1 MKVLVTGAN
10 GFAGCHLMEWLR
22 AAGTQQTIYALSR
35 GGPWPR
41 GYCHL
46 ADIVQIVRADLLDPS
61 AVAAVLT
68 QVQPDQIYHLA
79 GFTDPVRGLQQPEL
93 AWQANLGA
101 SRVLYETLAQ
111 LDLRPR
117 ILHVSSGAVYGDPV
131 DPSQLISESTELRPN
146 NPYAASKAAADLLA
160 FQCFR
165 TWGLPIIRVR
175 PFNHVGPGLAPRFA
189 LAHWAA
195 QVAAIEA
202 GRQPPELRVGNL
214 DPERD
219 HLDVRDVVAAYVAL
233 MERGVPGEVYNV
245 AMGRWWTMRHWLE
258 ELLALSAVPIQ
269 VTVDPGLVRRVETAT
284 VRVDV
289 RKLKAAVGWQPQY
302 TPTQM
307 LRGMLDYYRSNC
319 G

>member
-1 MKVLVTGAN
+1 MRVLVTGAN
-10 GFAGCHLMEWLR
+10 GFAACHLLERLL
-22 AAGTQQTIYALSR
+22 AAGTRQTIFALTR
-35 GGPWPR
+35 GGPWPK
-41 GYCHL
+41 GYGHL
-46 ADIVQIVRADLLDPS
+46 ADVVRKVQADLTDAS

-68 QVQPDQIYHLA
+68 AVQPDQIYHLA

-93 AWQANLGA
+93 AWQANLSA
-101 SRVLYETLAQ
+101 SRVLYETVAK

-131 DPSQLISESTELRPN
+131 NPNQLISESSELRPN

-165 TWGLPIIRVR
+165 SWGLPIIRVR

-189 LAHWAA
+189 LANWAV

-233 MERGVPGEVYNV
+233 MEQGKPGEAYNL
-245 AMGRWWTMRHWLE
+245 AMGHWLTMRRWLE
-258 ELLALSAVPIQ
+258 ELLTLSAVSIQ
-269 VTVDPGLVRRVETAT
+269 VTVDPSLVRRVETAT

-289 RKLKAAVGWQPQY
+289 SKIKSAVGWQPQY
-302 TPTQM
+302 TPTQL
-307 LRGMLDYYRSNC
+307 LRGMLDYYRTHSS
-319 G
+319 